1 MTAPARGILQLDL
14 TQPVKDLGPSQ
25 DGHDVPVV
33 LRAGPLALG
42 QLVVPAAELPMP
54 SARLRELAATTV
66 AAAVGQHLLG
76 AHFDPPLPERRP
88 SRPRPAAP
96 RSYGTVPSR
105 PLSALARTHVAA
117 VAAEPTG
124 TPAFSVIICTRNRPQ
139 QLVGALAAVARL
151 DPAQAEVV
159 VVDNTPRDGRTGQ
172 VVDTSPGVRYVC
184 EPVPGLSVARNA
196 GVRAS
201 TGELLAFTDD
211 DARPSPG
218 WIAHLATAFADPQVG
233 VVTGLLLP
241 EALDSEGARVF
252 ERPAGF
258 GQGFRGRDHDL
269 RFFDGMRR
277 RGVPVW
283 RLGAGAD
290 MAARRRVLALVGPF
304 DERLGAGASGCSED
318 SELWC
323 RVLAAGF
330 SCRYAPAAE
339 VAHQH
344 REDLSAV
351 RRQARDYM
359 RGHVTALSVQFAQHR
374 QLGELRRAA
383 GHLPLYL
390 AVRLLRVAVRPRQP
404 FSDGPRG
411 TPRSPP

>member
-172 VVDTSPGVRYVC
+172 VVDTFPGVRYVC

-233 VVTGLLLP
+233 WSRGSSCRRRSTARGRGSSSGQRASDRATAGAITTCGSSTGCGGVECRSGAWTPGPTWPRGAGSLSSWAP
-241 EALDSEGARVF
+241 STNGSVQARRGAARTRSCGAACSRPDSAAATRRRRRWRTSTAKTSAPSAD
-252 ERPAGF
+252 RPATTCGTR
-258 GQGFRGRDHDL
+258 QGAVRAVR
-269 RFFDGMRR
+269 
-277 RGVPVW
+277 P
-283 RLGAGAD
+283 
-290 MAARRRVLALVGPF
+290 
-304 DERLGAGASGCSED
+304 
-318 SELWC
+318 
-323 RVLAAGF
+323 
-330 SCRYAPAAE
+330 APAA
-339 VAHQH
+339 
-344 REDLSAV
+344 R
-351 RRQARDYM
+351 
-359 RGHVTALSVQFAQHR
+359 
-374 QLGELRRAA
+374 
-383 GHLPLYL
+383 
-390 AVRLLRVAVRPRQP
+390 
-404 FSDGPRG
+404 
-411 TPRSPP
+411 